1 MKIANPI
8 SRSTSASRW
17 PAYFHP
23 SVDVRPVTGSL
34 PEFPARTGHN
44 RLRIPNCIL
53 RPATLGDLAFL
64 RQLYGSFRKD
74 ELAQIPW
81 SQEDKQ
87 AFLDQQFDLQ
97 HRYYIIAFPQTD
109 FLIIEKDG
117 TPIGRLYINLDT
129 EIWQIIDIGL
139 LPEWRGLGLGSATLK
154 AIQAAASTGKNLGIA
169 LHVDRNNPRAYE
181 LYRAFGFEAVEATE
195 THIGMEW
202 RSHHLL
208 PKRRDQSADLS

>member
-1 MKIANPI
+1 MKIASPI

-17 PAYFHP
+17 QAYFHP
-23 SVDVRPVTGSL
+23 SVDVCPVTGPL
-34 PEFPARTGHN
+34 PEFPARTGHD
-44 RLRIPNCIL
+44 RLRITGCIL
-53 RPATLGDLAFL
+53 RPATLDDLPFL

-74 ELAQIPW
+74 ELAHVPW
-81 SQEDKQ
+81 RQEDKQ
-87 AFLDQQFDLQ
+87 AFLNQQFDLQ

-117 TPIGRLYINLDT
+117 IPIGRLYVNLNA
-129 EIWQIIDIGL
+129 EMWQIIDIGF
-139 LPEWRGLGLGSATLK
+139 LPEWRGLGLGSAALK
-154 AIQAAASTGKNLGIA
+154 AIQSAASAGKSLGIA

-181 LYRAFGFEAVEATE
+181 LYQALGFKAVDATE

-208 PKRRDQSADLS
+208 PERTDQSADLS